1 VERRE
6 EEVIK
11 PALRRTTMKTQ
22 QILAGLIVVLLVCGF
37 APFASG
43 QAKSAGTLTIV
54 NQYGGG
60 VYYLTIERGSGGGPR
75 KISPSSRA
83 ERPKRVEEG
92 KMYGTSA
99 VIADGDSKSYS
110 LEAGSYFVSLNFHK
124 PGRGVYTMTDPPIV
138 ITAGQTRTLTITADG
153 KLNY

>member
-1 VERRE
+1 MTRCRRCGPWWRRRCRRNRCARSRGWT
-6 EEVIK
+6 IS
-11 PALRRTTMKTQ
+11 LRR
-22 QILAGLIVVLLVCGF
+22 
-37 APFASG
+37 
-43 QAKSAGTLTIV
+43 
-54 NQYGGG
+54 
-60 VYYLTIERGSGGGPR
+60 RPR
-75 KISPSSRA
+75 KISASSRA
-83 ERPKRVEEG
+83 ERPKRLEDG

-110 LEAGSYFVSLNFHK
+110 LEAGSYFGRLTFHK